1 MSIVAQRNVYDMRH
15 SVETVNMKRSLL
27 RWKSQG
33 FPLDPDNPDHCEAY
47 RTVKNNSLAR
57 VSAQSVVLALETGKR
72 LASGGVSCEL
82 NVYGVPVVNFPLGL
96 PADLKEFSKLADD
109 LEMFTG
115 ANVDLS
121 SYYLLDC
128 SVARQRLGLNVTTF
142 TFSQNTQN
150 NDGFRPATGG
160 LGVGPAN
167 CPAMRYSRNTGRR
180 HRPRPATS
188 GKAATGAT
196 GGKAASGRRESDR

>member
-1 MSIVAQRNVYDMRH
+1 MSLLRRH
-15 SVETVNMKRSLL
+15 TGSTSLRDSLL

-47 RTVKNNSLAR
+47 RIVKNNSLAR
-57 VSAQSVVLALETGKR
+57 VSAKSVVLALETGKR

-121 SYYLLDC
+121 SQYLLDC
-128 SVARQRLGLNVTTF
+128 SVARQRLGLNVTTL
-142 TFSQNTQN
+142 T
-150 NDGFRPATGG
+150 R
-160 LGVGPAN
+160 
-167 CPAMRYSRNTGRR
+167 
-180 HRPRPATS
+180 
-188 GKAATGAT
+188 
-196 GGKAASGRRESDR
+196 SDDPEP